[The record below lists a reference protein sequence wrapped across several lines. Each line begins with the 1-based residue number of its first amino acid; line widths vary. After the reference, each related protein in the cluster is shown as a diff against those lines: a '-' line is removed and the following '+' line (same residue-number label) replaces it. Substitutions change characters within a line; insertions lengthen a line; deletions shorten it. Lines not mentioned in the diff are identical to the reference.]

1 MLPHIRVHWRLLAA
15 AAAATAKKKILF
27 SDLSSLTTS
36 KHPILAST
44 GGILGKVG
52 LMGWWHLRYL
62 LFYDAFVSYF
72 LWAPKVVFNV
82 AGEEEQPADLH
93 EGFKLMMMMTK
104 VVTTIINVLYY
115 SLAKGNAAKSGLGIT
130 TFLVYYWL
138 PVKFATIYHCVS

>member
-1 MLPHIRVHWRLLAA
+1 MMH
-15 AAAATAKKKILF
+15 LF
-27 SDLSSLTTS
+27 HT
-36 KHPILAST
+36 
-44 GGILGKVG
+44 
-52 LMGWWHLRYL
+52 
-62 LFYDAFVSYF
+62 FYGP
-72 LWAPKVVFNV
+72 PKVVFNV